1 MSLLVSFEHHVLQ
14 KYLLKQKNHN
24 GWVVFHYSPAPGE
37 LEIMFGTQPEKST
50 GSSWPLSREQ
60 TTTATSR
67 TAPPF
72 KKKNIQDQLSHK
84 KYPHPM
90 LNTRW

>member
-50 GSSWPLSREQ
+50 GSS
-60 TTTATSR
+60 
-67 TAPPF
+67 
-72 KKKNIQDQLSHK
+72 
-84 KYPHPM
+84 
-90 LNTRW
+90 